1 MTTILT
7 DLDLVAAKKRLLD
20 IVRAK
25 AFKRGK
31 FTLASGKTSDYYL
44 DCRVVTLDPEG
55 LALFSRLVC
64 AELGD
69 DKVTA
74 VGGLTLGADPI
85 VAGVALT
92 SHLLGRPIRAFIVRK
107 EQKQHGTGKEIEGE
121 LAAGE
126 RVAIVDDVM
135 TSGGSVKLAIAAVE
149 RAGAKVAKVVCLVDR
164 KEGGSDDLRSKG
176 YEFKAIYDI
185 DTVKG

>member
-1 MTTILT
+1 MTTIFP

-69 DKVTA
+69 AKVTA
-74 VGGLTLGADPI
+74 VGGLTLGGDPI
-85 VAGVALT
+85 AAGVALT
-92 SHLLGRPIRAFIVRK
+92 SHRLGRPA
-107 EQKQHGTGKEIEGE
+107 
-121 LAAGE
+121 
-126 RVAIVDDVM
+126 
-135 TSGGSVKLAIAAVE
+135 
-149 RAGAKVAKVVCLVDR
+149 
-164 KEGGSDDLRSKG
+164 
-176 YEFKAIYDI
+176 
-185 DTVKG
+185 